1 MTTQIPEPVA
11 TLITAVNSHNEAAFL
26 DCFTADGY
34 VDDWGRVF
42 RGREAIDRW
51 SRKELIGADGTLTV
65 QSVTTTGDGEVVV
78 VGDWRSNYANGLS
91 SFAFAPAGDKVAS
104 MTIREAHG

>member
-11 TLITAVNSHNEAAFL
+11 TLIRAVNGHDEETFL
-26 DCFTADGY
+26 ATFTDDGY

-42 RGREAIDRW
+42 RGRTAIDGW
-51 SRKELIGADGTLTV
+51 STKELIGANGTLSV
-65 QSVTTTGDGEVVV
+65 HSVTSADGGDVVV
-78 VGDWRSNYANGLS
+78 VGDWRSSYANGLS
-91 SFAFAPAGDKVAS
+91 RFTFATAGDKIAS